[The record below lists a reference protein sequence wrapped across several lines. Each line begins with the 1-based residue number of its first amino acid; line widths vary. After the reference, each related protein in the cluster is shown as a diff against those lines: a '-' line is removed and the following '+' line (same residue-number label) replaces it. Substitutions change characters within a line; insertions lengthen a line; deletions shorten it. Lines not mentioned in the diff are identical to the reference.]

1 MIGRLVDLSG
11 VSRRRLAVVVA
22 LGALATSLGIALIAT
37 SGYLISRAAQRP
49 PVLALT
55 VTIVIVRFLGLTRPL
70 ARYID
75 RLVSHDLAL
84 RSLGTIRSRFFARIE
99 PLAPGQLDGFRRGDL
114 VARMVGDVDR
124 LDGLYV
130 RGLCPPLSGLA
141 VAVLCVVA
149 AAVMLPAAGAILAA
163 GLAIAGLAVP
173 ALALRWSREPSA
185 RLAAVRAQ
193 LSSQLVEL
201 LRAAPE
207 IVAFGAAG
215 SRAEAVAELDREL
228 AALTRRD
235 ALRAGLADALVTL
248 AAGLTTAAILAAAVR
263 ARAGGSLDPV
273 LVATVTL
280 LGLASF
286 EAVTPIPRAA
296 RELAVIG
303 AAGRRVL
310 DLTSR
315 RPVITDP
322 AAPLPSPPRDATIE
336 LAGVTARY
344 PGSPRPALEQVDLR
358 LEPGRRVALV
368 GPSGSGKTTVT
379 NVLLRFLD
387 PEAGALLIDGRDA
400 RDHHQSDVRAMF
412 SLAGQGAHLFNST
425 IRQNLLL
432 ARPDATDDELSAA
445 LARARLAAWVDGLPD
460 GIDTLVGEEGRRLS
474 GGQRQRLVLA
484 RALLHDAPV
493 LVLDEPTAHL
503 DAATAEALMAD
514 VFSAAGDAAVLLI
527 THRSEGL
534 DAVDQVVA
542 LDAGRLTQAAAA
554 I

>member
-1 MIGRLVDLSG
+1 MIRRLVHLSG
-11 VSRRRLAVVVA
+11 VSRPRLAVVVA
-22 LGALATSLGIALIAT
+22 LGAVATSLGVALIAT

-70 ARYID
+70 ARYIE

-173 ALALRWSREPSA
+173 ALAARWSREPSA
-185 RLAAVRAQ
+185 RLAAARAQ
-193 LSSQLVEL
+193 LSSQLIEL

-235 ALRAGLADALVTL
+235 AVRAGLADALVML
-248 AAGLTTAAILAAAVR
+248 AAGLTTAAVLAAAVS
-263 ARAGGSLDPV
+263 ARASGSLDPV

-280 LGLASF
+280 LALAAF
-286 EAVTPIPRAA
+286 EAITPIPRAT
-296 RELAVIG
+296 RELAVIT

-310 DLTSR
+310 DLTCR

-322 AAPLPSPPRDATIE
+322 DAPLPSPPRDATIE
-336 LAGVTARY
+336 LAGVTVRY
-344 PGSPRPALEQVDLR
+344 PGSPRPVLMQVDLR
-358 LEPGRRVALV
+358 LGPGRRVALV

-387 PEAGALLIDGRDA
+387 PEAGALLFDGQDA
-400 RDHHQSDVRAMF
+400 RDHRQSDVRAMF

-425 IRQNLLL
+425 VRQNLLL
-432 ARPDATDDELSAA
+432 ARPDATEGELRGA
-445 LARARLAAWVDGLPD
+445 LVRMRLAAWVDGLPD

-484 RALLHDAPV
+484 RALLRDAPV

-514 VFSAAGDAAVLLI
+514 VFAAAGDAALLLI
-527 THRSEGL
+527 THRGEGL

-542 LDAGRLTQAAAA
+542 LDAGRMTPSAAV